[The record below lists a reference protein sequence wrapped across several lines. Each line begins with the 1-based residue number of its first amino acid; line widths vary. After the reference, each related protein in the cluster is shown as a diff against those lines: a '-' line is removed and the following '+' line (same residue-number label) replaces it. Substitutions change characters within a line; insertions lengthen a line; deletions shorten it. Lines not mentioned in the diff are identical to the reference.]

1 MTTATTKDTKDVSK
15 DSKIPAEQRPEL
27 VVTASNKPVD
37 RAQADC
43 AWVALFSTAAGVELT
58 MPARVVDKASGG
70 AIAKLLKAG
79 TSTASLAAAFWC
91 AT

>member
-15 DSKIPAEQRPEL
+15 DSKLPAEQRPEL

-43 AWVALFSTAAGVELT
+43 AWVALFSTAAGV
-58 MPARVVDKASGG
+58 
-70 AIAKLLKAG
+70 
-79 TSTASLAAAFWC
+79 
-91 AT
+91 